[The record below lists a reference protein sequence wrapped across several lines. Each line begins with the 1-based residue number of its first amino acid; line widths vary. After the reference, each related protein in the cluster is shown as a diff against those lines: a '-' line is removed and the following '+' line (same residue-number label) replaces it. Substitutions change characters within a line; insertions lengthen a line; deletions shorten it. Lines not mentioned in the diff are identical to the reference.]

1 MNIISVA
8 AMIAPMTDLRDQQL
22 AWLENIISSSGL
34 TLTDIARRARLNP
47 STLTRFYSK
56 NESGHTL
63 TSRTVQKIEDA
74 TGVPA
79 YEQRVR
85 PKLAF
90 FAEEDAVP
98 YNFEDNGSDVL
109 AAALKSVV
117 AKSQNIAL
125 WILKSSVLSAV
136 GYGQGDVIIV
146 DKEASP
152 RPGDAVCAHKY
163 DWRRG
168 VAETIF
174 RVYRTPYLLTALQH
188 GEPAAPEIVDD
199 ENIVIKGVVMGAC
212 RLRH

>member
-1 MNIISVA
+1 MMSVA
-8 AMIAPMTDLRDQQL
+8 AIFAPMTDLRDQQL

-63 TSRTVQKIEDA
+63 TSRTVQKIEEA

-98 YNFEDNGSDVL
+98 YKIEDESQGILIDC
-109 AAALKSVV
+109 LKSVV
-117 AKSQNIAL
+117 ARSQNVDL
-125 WILKSSVLSAV
+125 WQLKSSVLSAI
-136 GYGQGDVIIV
+136 GYDQGDVILV
-146 DKEASP
+146 DKAAVP
-152 RPGDAVCAHKY
+152 RPGDAVCAQKF

-168 VAETIF
+168 IAETIF
-174 RVYRTPYLLTALQH
+174 RVYRTPYLLTALMS
-188 GEPAAPEIVDD
+188 GEPGAPEIVDD
-199 ENIVIKGVVMGAC
+199 ENIVIKGVVMGGC